1 MGRFGMAI
9 AATAAM
15 LAVSTA
21 GRATLQPETRTY
33 TGPTLVCGM
42 AFALRIEAGES
53 VEYRDPGI
61 DFLLYYARGAYGG
74 FLLYEGNAPMAHDDL
89 IRTGRS
95 FPGMIA
101 IHDNR
106 TPEAKA
112 RSRIRDRL
120 LVGDAFAAACSGRGT
135 GR

>member
-1 MGRFGMAI
+1 LRPRARLAVALAAGMI
-9 AATAAM
+9 AAAA
-15 LAVSTA
+15 A
-21 GRATLQPETRTY
+21 GAEPETRTY
-33 TGPTLVCGM
+33 TGPALVCGM
-42 AFALRIEAGES
+42 AFALRIEAGER

-61 DFLLYYARGAYGG
+61 DFLLYYARGPYGG

-120 LVGDAFAAACSGRGT
+120 LVGDAFAAACAGRGNA
-135 GR
+135 R